1 MNPEIEK
8 EAIEFAKR
16 CDPLNENIPM
26 QAHLAMGYR
35 RGAEEWSYN
44 PSGQRSKLSLLIN
57 FVNQEMGNTVEW
69 TGDHWQWK
77 K

>member
-1 MNPEIEK
+1 MNPDYIPYGPEWEK
-8 EAIEFAKR
+8 KLMKLPKKFIIDR
-16 CDPLNENIPM
+16 YRVVCQRIPNDE
-26 QAHLAMGYR
+26 QY
-35 RGAEEWSYN
+35 
-44 PSGQRSKLSLLIN
+44 KLSSLIT